1 MKCKWENSKFL
12 INFRLDKINFMTN
25 LKCQKYDLLHDQPT
39 GRQSSLDN
47 QNVIN
52 DANKYYNQIL
62 HKRNND
68 FTAVTIYCL
77 NRKSSFKRKLNCNT
91 TWLGIRQKFRK
102 KIFCSLCVVVEKNWN
117 LSLSYAPF
125 CIKIQAMHYLPR
137 ALSIF
142 FTQYCKK
149 YNLQNSGL
157 SMELPAR
164 IYFTVFLTFCKSM

>member
-1 MKCKWENSKFL
+1 MKCKRENSKFL

-25 LKCQKYDLLHDQPT
+25 LDHGNAKSMICCTINQQEDKVQ
-39 GRQSSLDN
+39 SLDN

-77 NRKSSFKRKLNCNT
+77 HRKSSFKRKLNCNT

-102 KIFCSLCVVVEKNWN
+102 KYSVPCVSWWKRTEICLFHMHHSALKFKLCIICLVHLASSLHNTVKNTI
-117 LSLSYAPF
+117 Y
-125 CIKIQAMHYLPR
+125 
-137 ALSIF
+137 
-142 FTQYCKK
+142 
-149 YNLQNSGL
+149 
-157 SMELPAR
+157 R
-164 IYFTVFLTFCKSM
+164 ILV